1 MRLASR
7 RAPRSAHRHALL
19 TAAAAL
25 VLAGCATVHPHSA
38 APAPPVGTAG
48 APASALATRQAQDRL
63 LKAAEQRLVA
73 DCLDAQGLTLPPAP
87 VSQARAPA
95 PAPGPAAADADTRLQ
110 TALFGRDPRELSLT
124 LATGHTVTANSDGCV
139 AAARAALYGDQHRWF
154 RAQVTVDNLRAE
166 AQARMKDDPAHRAA
180 LDRWT
185 RCAAPSGGPR
195 AGRPDPAVAERC
207 TRESGLADVRARLEP
222 AELATVRTLHR
233 DQVATYEQLRARALR
248 RAAELSAHPT
258 GKTATSEKKGIDA
271 S

>member
-1 MRLASR
+1 MRLAYRLSYR
-7 RAPRSAHRHALL
+7 RAPRHALL

-25 VLAGCATVHPHSA
+25 FLTGCATVHPHSA
-38 APAPPVGTAG
+38 APPAPVGTAG

-73 DCLDAQGLTLPPAP
+73 DCLDAQGLALPPAP

-95 PAPGPAAADADTRLQ
+95 AAPGPAPSDADTRLQ
-110 TALFGRDPRELSLT
+110 TALFGRDPRELSHT
-124 LATGHTVTANSDGCV
+124 LSTGHTVTANSDGCV
-139 AAARAALYGDQHRWF
+139 AAARGALYGDQHRWF

-166 AQARMKDDPAHRAA
+166 AHARMKDDPAHRAA

-195 AGRPDPAVAERC
+195 TGRPDPAVAERC
-207 TRESGLADVRARLEP
+207 TRESGLGDVRARLEP
-222 AELATVRTLHR
+222 VELATVRTLHR
-233 DQVATYEQLRARALR
+233 DEVATYEQLRSRALR
-248 RAAELSAHPT
+248 RAAELSAKPT
-258 GKTATSEKKGIDA
+258 EKTAPSEKKGTDA

>member
-1 MRLASR
+1 MRHAAR
-7 RAPRSAHRHALL
+7 RALL
-19 TAAAAL
+19 AAAVAL
-25 VLAGCATVHPHSA
+25 VLAGCADASPRPAGPARPA
-38 APAPPVGTAG
+38 APPG
-48 APASALATRQAQDRL
+48 RQDEDRL
-63 LKAAEQRLVA
+63 LKAAERRLVA
-73 DCLDAQGLTLPPAP
+73 DCLDAQGLTLPATT
-87 VSQARAPA
+87 RTHA
-95 PAPGPAAADADTRLQ
+95 PAPGPAARADTRLQ

-124 LATGHTVTANSDGCV
+124 LATGLTVTANSDGCL
-139 AAARAALYGDQHRWF
+139 AAARAELYGDQHRWF

-195 AGRPDPAVAERC
+195 TGRPDPVVAERC

-258 GKTATSEKKGIDA
+258 GKNEKKGTDA

>member
-1 MRLASR
+1 M
-7 RAPRSAHRHALL
+7 RHAVRRTLL

-25 VLAGCATVHPHSA
+25 VLAGCATVRP
-38 APAPPVGTAG
+38 APAPPAA
-48 APASALATRQAQDRL
+48 APPSRPEQDRI
-63 LKAAEQRLVA
+63 LKAAEHRLVV
-73 DCLDAQGLTLPPAP
+73 DCLTAQGLALRP

-95 PAPGPAAADADTRLQ
+95 DDSRLQ
-110 TALFGRDPRELSLT
+110 TALFGKDPRELSIT

-139 AAARAALYGDQHRWF
+139 AAARANLYGDQTRWF

-195 AGRPDPAVAERC
+195 TGRPDPAVADRC

-222 AELATVRTLHR
+222 VELATVRTLRR
-233 DQVATYEQLRARALR
+233 DQVATYEQLRARALL
-248 RAAELSAHPT
+248 RAAELSAH
-258 GKTATSEKKGIDA
+258 ATQKKGNDA

>member
-1 MRLASR
+1 MRHATR
-7 RAPRSAHRHALL
+7 RAII
-19 TAAAAL
+19 TASAAL
-25 VLAGCATVHPHSA
+25 VLSGCATVQPGPAGPTVPPGSA
-38 APAPPVGTAG
+38 ATPVAP
-48 APASALATRQAQDRL
+48 ATRQEQDRI

-73 DCLDAQGLTLPPAP
+73 ECLDAQGLALPPA
-87 VSQARAPA
+87 SQARAPA
-95 PAPGPAAADADTRLQ
+95 AGPGPAAAPAADSRLR
-110 TALFGRDPRELSLT
+110 TALFGEDPRELSLT
-124 LATGHTVTANSDGCV
+124 LATGLTVTANSDGCV
-139 AAARAALYGDQHRWF
+139 ASARTELYGDQNRWF
-154 RAQVTVDNLRAE
+154 RAQVTVDNLRAM

-195 AGRPDPAVAERC
+195 AGRPDPAVAKRC

-248 RAAELSAHPT
+248 RAAELSANPT
-258 GKTATSEKKGIDA
+258 RKKGTDA

>member
-1 MRLASR
+1 MRHASR
-7 RAPRSAHRHALL
+7 RATRSAPRHTLL
-19 TAAAAL
+19 AAAAAL
-25 VLAGCATVHPHSA
+25 VLAGCATVHPHPA
-38 APAPPVGTAG
+38 APAGPAG
-48 APASALATRQAQDRL
+48 ATGPTATAPAIRQAQDRL
-63 LKAAEQRLVA
+63 LKAAEQRLVD
-73 DCLDAQGLTLPPAP
+73 DCLDAQGLTPPP

-95 PAPGPAAADADTRLQ
+95 ARPGSAADTRLQ

-124 LATGHTVTANSDGCV
+124 LATGLTVTANSDGCL
-139 AAARAALYGDQHRWF
+139 AAARQELYGDQHRWF

-195 AGRPDPAVAERC
+195 AGRPDPVVAERC

-233 DQVATYEQLRARALR
+233 EQVALYEQLRARALR
-248 RAAELSAHPT
+248 RAAELSANPT
-258 GKTATSEKKGIDA
+258 EKPASSAETAKPD
-271 S
+271 